1 VTVKEPRATEEE
13 RVAVPIGETGVDREE
28 LPLDVRVEFW
38 LETFPWFPAFSAGFG
53 AFVLGYLGLFAV
65 AVVGSLSLPE
75 GSLPIRVGFLF
86 YNAHNVVVT
95 GVTTAL
101 PGSIPLTIDYL
112 PQVEHTLLFRLYPV
126 VVITV
131 ASALFTVVRVP
142 VRRSMGATLATG
154 MAVGTGYVLIALAG
168 TFAFSL
174 QVENVLYQPSR
185 AATVLYLLSYGLL
198 CGVGG
203 SLCGQAAVSAARRR

>member
-86 YNAHNVVVT
+86 
-95 GVTTAL
+95 
-101 PGSIPLTIDYL
+101 
-112 PQVEHTLLFRLYPV
+112 
-126 VVITV
+126 
-131 ASALFTVVRVP
+131 
-142 VRRSMGATLATG
+142 
-154 MAVGTGYVLIALAG
+154 
-168 TFAFSL
+168 
-174 QVENVLYQPSR
+174 
-185 AATVLYLLSYGLL
+185 
-198 CGVGG
+198 
-203 SLCGQAAVSAARRR
+203 